1 MGRDSSCSSENQPR
15 TFVGLEQGATWREPS
30 GPSEDP
36 LKKATICQKQ
46 KTKKTKKPTQQQINL
61 TACYFDASA
70 LQNQNLASLRFWLR
84 CRNLSLD
91 MGSEP
96 C

>member
-46 KTKKTKKPTQQQINL
+46 KTKKQKNPHNNKSTSQPVTLMPQHYRIR
-61 TACYFDASA
+61 T
-70 LQNQNLASLRFWLR
+70 
-84 CRNLSLD
+84 
-91 MGSEP
+91 
-96 C
+96 